1 MRTSDTITSPD
12 GTFRLDPADFAAQ
25 TGWELKPQGLCR
37 GDACIPVRDRGDLVV
52 GGRVDVRAFAVLTG
66 RPLALDEEA
75 GLAVLGVA
83 SAERAAERAAMV
95 VEDFELPTADG
106 GRFRWSSIGHRK
118 KLLFAWASW

>member
-1 MRTSDTITSPD
+1 MRTSDTITSAD
-12 GTFRLDPADFAAQ
+12 GTFLLDPADFAAQ

-37 GDACIPVRDRGDLVV
+37 GDVCIPVRDRGGLVV
-52 GGRVDVRAFAVLTG
+52 GGRVDVRAFADLTG

-106 GRFRWSSIGHRK
+106 GRFRWSSIGRRK